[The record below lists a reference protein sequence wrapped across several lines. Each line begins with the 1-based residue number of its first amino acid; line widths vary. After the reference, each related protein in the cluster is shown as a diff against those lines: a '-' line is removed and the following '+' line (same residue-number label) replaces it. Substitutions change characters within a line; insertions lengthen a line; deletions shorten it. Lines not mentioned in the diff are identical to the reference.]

1 MTAGTPR
8 CCTVRCVLPDRRCGT
23 AMEPQGR
30 PRWRRHENGVAGR
43 SVLLRIFIG
52 EMDRFHGRP
61 LYEALVLKA
70 REVGLAG
77 ATVLRGPL
85 SFGHSSHL
93 HTAKILRLSNDL
105 PVVVE
110 IVETQAK
117 IDDFLPVLDEMME
130 SGLVTIEKARVLR
143 YGSNQNKKPQV

>member
-1 MTAGTPR
+1 MR
-8 CCTVRCVLPDRRCGT
+8 IELP
-23 AMEPQGR
+23 E
-30 PRWRRHENGVAGR
+30 E
-43 SVLLRIFIG
+43 SVLLRIFIS
-52 EMDRFHGRP
+52 ELDHYHGRP

-85 SFGHSSHL
+85 GYGHSSHL

-105 PVVVE
+105 PLVVE

-117 IDDFLPVLDEMME
+117 IDAFLPVLVEMME

-143 YGSNQNKKPQV
+143 YGPIPNRKSTT